1 MLKKSIENLKEIV
14 SLSEKEIK
22 KNDRN
27 VSAVLDLEDLKSL
40 KEVLDNINENE
51 LDLTTVYLKGVYDGK
66 EKASIDQSI
75 CKERMAEDAL
85 IENVKLK
92 KELEKLKNMRAQIL
106 DDKQIKLNGKI
117 EDISAMIVGAER
129 YALGRR
135 TYIVQW
141 TCEFIKNNLHLITN
155 KDKQVMIRDIENPIS
170 YGDECDKECWMQLLK
185 KLKMEVKLYD
195 NWSSN

>member
-1 MLKKSIENLKEIV
+1 MLEKSIKNLMEIV
-14 SLSEKEIK
+14 SLSEDEIK

-27 VSAVLDLEDLKSL
+27 VSTILDLEDLKSL
-40 KEVLDNINENE
+40 KELLDYFKENK

-66 EKASIDQSI
+66 AQATADLTITKEKL
-75 CKERMAEDAL
+75 AEDTFK
-85 IENVKLK
+85 ENIKLK
-92 KELEKLKNMRAQIL
+92 KELEKLKNMRAKIL
-106 DDKQIKLNGKI
+106 DDKRIKLNGKI
-117 EDISAMIVGAER
+117 DDLSAMIVGAER

-155 KDKQVMIRDIENPIS
+155 KDKQVIIKDLENPIS

-185 KLKMEVKLYD
+185 ILKMEVKE
-195 NWSSN
+195 NV